1 LKIPSV
7 RNVWLPLV
15 GLLLTMSIAPALAGQ
30 FHGTV
35 TTFDRDQCFV
45 LDRFPESSGA
55 KYKAK
60 DSDQE
65 QKLCKIDFRD
75 RNIGLC
81 PKTWS
86 TSPGTIVYDISQSKY
101 AGKPEV
107 FEAEYCPAR
116 RKLKAKVAG
125 VEKLAS
131 YKQSINGQFNQR
143 TSATFAQASPL
154 YYHFSRYLNATVD
167 VPVAVIRTMDAQEHY
182 RRVTTRAHTLVSSGM
197 IANGWNVVTS
207 AEKNPSGYVP
217 TNEFYYGDPRDGTL
231 YGMMAKG
238 PGARYGA
245 EFYGNIVGKSYSEQY
260 ASWQK
265 APAFLAIVS
274 AAALPDAIDSAVASS
289 RGDPV
294 VAKALG
300 KSVSKEQMVL
310 WTKETADIFL
320 LDYIFNQQDR
330 PGNVDY
336 LWVWYAVDGSGKLQ
350 SEKVDSEASRSGID
364 GIPLPDDFKQTSRH
378 FLLQKTQIN
387 DNDAGARRYSNFT
400 KEFGLLEKERHTSAV
415 TYRQLL
421 RLANDFQTKG
431 PLYTYFSNTYDLSA
445 AYIEGIVR
453 NTIQAA
459 TIMKSSC
466 KNGVMRFDLD
476 PDAYLSTGKAQETRV
491 DCENP

>member
-1 LKIPSV
+1 
-7 RNVWLPLV
+7 
-15 GLLLTMSIAPALAGQ
+15 MSSAPAAAGQ
-30 FHGTV
+30 FHGTA
-35 TTFDRDQCFV
+35 TTFDRDQCIV

-65 QKLCKIDFRD
+65 KKLCKIDFRD
-75 RNIGLC
+75 KNIGLC

-101 AGKPEV
+101 AGKTEA
-107 FEAEYCPAR
+107 FETEYCPAQR
-116 RKLKAKVAG
+116 RLKDKVPG
-125 VEKLAS
+125 VQKLAS

-167 VPVAVIRTMDAQEHY
+167 VPVAVIRTMDAQEHF
-182 RRVTTRAHTLVSSGM
+182 RRVTTRAHTIVSSGM

-207 AEKNPSGYVP
+207 AEKNPPGYVP
-217 TNEFYYGDPRDGTL
+217 TDEFYYGDPRDGML

-238 PGARYGA
+238 SGARYGA
-245 EFYGNIVGKSYSEQY
+245 EFYGNIVGESYSEQY

-265 APAFLAIVS
+265 APAFLALAS
-274 AAALPDAIDSAVASS
+274 SAALPDAIDSAVASS

-310 WTKETADIFL
+310 WMKETADIFL

-336 LWVWYAVDGSGKLQ
+336 LWVWYAVDANGKLQ
-350 SEKVDSEASRSGID
+350 AEKVDSEAVRSGID
-364 GIPLPDDFKQTSRH
+364 GIPLPDDLKQTSRH
-378 FLLQKTQIN
+378 FLLQKTQAN

-400 KEFGLLEKERHTSAV
+400 KKFGLLAKERHASSV

-421 RLANDFQTKG
+421 RLSNDFQAKG
-431 PLYTYFSNTYDLSA
+431 PLYTYLSNTYDLSA
-445 AYIEGIVR
+445 AYLEGIAQ

-459 TIMKSSC
+459 AIMNGTCKSGSI
-466 KNGVMRFDLD
+466 KFDLD
-476 PDAYLSTGKAQETRV
+476 PDAYLTTGKAQETRV